1 MEWNPAKPN
10 DIIEV
15 IAYPHYECR
24 QKEGERFVVLDVFNG
39 DGTALIMDK
48 DGRIDDLAYPEQ
60 YKVVESAD
68 SLVNKWRQK
77 NIIGE

>member
-1 MEWNPAKPN
+1 MEWNPAKPH

-15 IAYPHYECR
+15 FAYPHYECH

-48 DGRIDDLAYPEQ
+48 DGHIYDLAYPEQ
-60 YKVVESAD
+60 YKVVESAN
-68 SLVNKWRQK
+68 SLVNWWRQK
-77 NIIGE
+77 NIKGE